1 VRGTYHTILLLMPS
15 NAADKILNQLPLV
28 ILSILIIFIVPG
40 IAASAA
46 QNITSSCPEC
56 HFETYEKAISNPYGH
71 EVVKDDCAAC
81 HIIKVDHADND
92 RTRNKIFSITSTE
105 NLLYLGESVES
116 NRYRI
121 KIVARDDDKGN
132 SEPVFI
138 DINPA
143 ELESRNYP
151 AINEISGV
159 KVDEIKKGPF
169 CQASISWFT
178 DTPATSEIEYVSEEG
193 HKNRF
198 SIDDIYTRNHQLI
211 LPRLKHNSTYSFE
224 AVSIDL
230 SGNEMRSQTFTL
242 TTTEEFSHKLR
253 PPDSP
258 SSFSKT
264 DNLHVYK
271 INDSEG
277 LYMRAYTDRP
287 AQLILSIKESDQER
301 KDKHGN
307 GLTTMQFLTIDVCTQ
322 CHDQNASHP
331 VGIRP
336 KNERVKIPP
345 DLPTIQNN
353 MLTCVTC
360 HFAHGGKHIYFARFD
375 LDKKICIKCHVDGY
389 NK

>member
-1 VRGTYHTILLLMPS
+1 MRGTYRTILLLMPFK
-15 NAADKILNQLPLV
+15 AVHKILDHLPL
-28 ILSILIIFIVPG
+28 LLLLILIIFIVPR
-40 IAASAA
+40 IAATAE
-46 QNITSSCPEC
+46 QNITSSCQEC
-56 HFETYEKAISNPYGH
+56 HFETYEKAISSPYRH
-71 EVVKDDCAAC
+71 EVVKDDCAIC
-81 HIIKVDHADND
+81 HIIKGEDLDNG

-105 NLLYLGESVES
+105 NLLNLGEFVED

-121 KIVARDDDKGN
+121 KIVARDDDEGN
-132 SEPVFI
+132 SEPIFI
-138 DINPA
+138 DINTA

-151 AINEISGV
+151 AINEMSGV

-198 SIDDIYTRNHQLI
+198 SIDDIYTRNHRLI

-242 TTTEEFSHKLR
+242 TTTKEFSHKLR

-287 AQLILSIKESDQER
+287 TQLILSIKKSNPGG
-301 KDKHGN
+301 KDMHGN
-307 GLTTMQFLTIDVCTQ
+307 GLTTMQFLTIDVCRQ
-322 CHDQNASHP
+322 CHNQNASHP

-336 KNERVKIPP
+336 KDEKVKIPP
-345 DLPTIQNN
+345 DLPTIQNGI
-353 MLTCVTC
+353 LTCVTC
-360 HFAHGGKHIYFARFD
+360 HFAHGGKQIFFARLDFD
-375 LDKKICIKCHVDGY
+375 KGLCIKCHTDGY
-389 NK
+389 YK